1 MLFMIYSLHKRN
13 NIKRWLLIG
22 IIILGIFWFYLL
34 FNQVIKTYRPKNVLT
49 QTTTID
55 FSKEI
60 LEQKHNIKI
69 NNIEEQPNM
78 IRLILSNHIVVLLA
92 KSKNIEKQIEALQLI
107 INQDKM
113 NDKQAKTIDLRFKNP
128 IVSY

>member
-1 MLFMIYSLHKRN
+1 
-13 NIKRWLLIG
+13 
-22 IIILGIFWFYLL
+22 LGIFWFYLL